1 MHVWIP
7 RAGRRLR
14 SLSMPRPIGSI
25 WPYNNAGYA
34 RPCVFLFNQQCS
46 AVIRVRGRGCFV
58 RISFQA
64 PQDCRAV
71 IRQFQAA
78 GPGRRLTML
87 QTADAGESARK
98 PRLPRDPPCRGLR
111 RGAFETPRRI
121 FRYHGPCLPA
131 KRRRLPWPVTLP
143 GRRAHNRAAA
153 VRRPVKVCRP
163 PHIFAG
169 LPYDKTGR
177 PMRPLTS
184 NERKEPSV
192 A

>member
-1 MHVWIP
+1 MRVWIP

-14 SLSMPRPIGSI
+14 SLSMPSPIDSI

-34 RPCVFLFNQQCS
+34 RPCVFLFSQQCS

-87 QTADAGESARK
+87 QTADAGESACK

-131 KRRRLPWPVTLP
+131 KRRRFPCRNIPCLQQQAFP
-143 GRRAHNRAAA
+143 GRLRFPDEERTIG
-153 VRRPVKVCRP
+153 RRLS
-163 PHIFAG
+163 AG
-169 LPYDKTGR
+169 R
-177 PMRPLTS
+177 
-184 NERKEPSV
+184 
-192 A
+192 